1 MILRY
6 IPSLFDPQTTLLPL
20 NRLSPLRRNPRVR
33 EALLQTRRRR
43 RRRSKL
49 SVRSALDD
57 LVRNLV
63 SAFPSPASLDLLL
76 TPAIG
81 LAAGAALYLSS
92 LQKGTTDVDTVV
104 GEWVIFTSP
113 TPFNRSVLLRC
124 PSVSFE
130 DGGELLG
137 DGVNEK
143 LLTEERHYMNL
154 DRGRMTV
161 ARKKGEEGPEKKMQ
175 YQRVCVATDDGGVI
189 SLDWPVNLEL
199 GMEHG
204 LDTTVLIM
212 PGTTEGSMDRN
223 VRAFVFDVLQ
233 HGCFPIVMNP
243 RGCASSPVTTPRYLI
258 C

>member
-1 MILRY
+1 MILRH
-6 IPSLFDPQTTLLPL
+6 IPSLFDPQTTFLPL

-33 EALLQTRRRR
+33 EALLHTRRRSR

-57 LVRNLV
+57 LV

-76 TPAIG
+76 APAIG
-81 LAAGAALYLSS
+81 LAAGATLYLSS
-92 LQKGTTDVDTVV
+92 LQKETTDVDTVV
-104 GEWVIFTSP
+104 GEWVFFTSP

-130 DGGELLG
+130 DGGELLD

-154 DRGRMTV
+154 DRGTMTV
-161 ARKKGEEGPEKKMQ
+161 ARTKGEEGPEKKMQ

-189 SLDWPVNLEL
+189 SLDWPANLDDNTKVSYL
-199 GMEHG
+199 
-204 LDTTVLIM
+204 LNSLTKL
-212 PGTTEGSMDRN
+212 N
-223 VRAFVFDVLQ
+223 LFDAANLST
-233 HGCFPIVMNP
+233 
-243 RGCASSPVTTPRYLI
+243 AKLS
-258 C
+258 